1 MRQLREPTPTN
12 ATCARVA
19 ARLRSA
25 LAPLSTESYTPAQS
39 KALEP
44 APTRVIDAV
53 RTCRPTGQ
61 DKIGIDL
68 ALERLTLLTDHRQ
81 LTLWSDSALKKFD
94 SCDEGDFP
102 ELSFLQMPVVLA
114 RGIFG
119 ISIYNVS
126 NYTPMIMHGSTSHI
140 SISLAE

>member
-1 MRQLREPTPTN
+1 VWKRPLCTAHPFLVAPQAVE
-12 ATCARVA
+12 AGFTCVSCSGPETAARSFGGGGAGGRVA
-19 ARLRSA
+19 RL
-25 LAPLSTESYTPAQS
+25 
-39 KALEP
+39 
-44 APTRVIDAV
+44 V
-53 RTCRPTGQ
+53 RTKLGSIWP
-61 DKIGIDL
+61 
-68 ALERLTLLTDHRQ
+68 LERLTLLADHRQ